1 MKRLGLFLALAYAT
15 LNVGAQEDLLKE
27 LDESDGAAKELIT
40 STFKGSRLV
49 NGQTVETRGKGELEF
64 IFSHRFGAM
73 SLGSYN
79 LYGLDIAHVRLGL
92 EYGITDRLGVGFGRN
107 SLDKTMDFYARYKV
121 LQQTVGSGM
130 PVTVTGFGYLATRAA
145 APGDASSMNDRT
157 SYVTQL
163 LIARKFDRLSLQL
176 MPSFVHKNAVDKTI
190 DSNDQVVIGIGGR
203 YKISRSVALTSE
215 YYHRLNVKDDKK
227 YKNSVGFGVDIE
239 TGGHVFQL
247 ILANSQT
254 TTERA
259 FLTESTGD
267 LFNGDIH
274 LGFNV
279 TRPFQLK
286 KRK

>member
-1 MKRLGLFLALAYAT
+1 MKQPVLFLALMCAAFAS
-15 LNVGAQEDLLKE
+15 GAQEDLLKE
-27 LDESDGAAKELIT
+27 LGKSSGHSKDLVT

-92 EYGITDRLGVGFGRN
+92 EYGLTDRLGVGFGRN
-107 SLDKTMDFYARYKV
+107 SLDKTMDFYARYKI
-121 LQQTVGSGM
+121 LQQTVDRAM
-130 PVTVTGFGYLATRAA
+130 PVTVAGFGYVAMRAA
-145 APGDASSMNDRT
+145 GPGDASSLNDRT
-157 SYVTQL
+157 AYVTQL

-176 MPSFVHKNAVDKTI
+176 MPSFVHKNAVDKSTE
-190 DSNDQVVIGIGGR
+190 SNDQVVLGIGGR
-203 YKISRSVALTSE
+203 FKISRSVALTSE
-215 YYHRLNVKDDKK
+215 YYYRLNEKASSK
-227 YKNSVGFGVDIE
+227 YKNSIGFGVDIE

-247 ILANSQT
+247 IVANSQT

-267 LFNGDIH
+267 FFNGDIH

-279 TRPFQLK
+279 TRAFQLK
-286 KRK
+286 QQK

>member
-1 MKRLGLFLALAYAT
+1 MKQLSLFLALIFAALT
-15 LNVGAQEDLLKE
+15 TSAQEDLLKE
-27 LDESDGAAKELIT
+27 LDKSAGTSKEVVT

-107 SLDKTMDFYARYKV
+107 SLDKTMDFYARYKI
-121 LQQTVGSGM
+121 LQQAVGGGM
-130 PVTVTGFGYLATRAA
+130 PVTVTGFGYVAMRAA
-145 APGDASSMNDRT
+145 PPGDASPLNDRT
-157 SYVTQL
+157 SYVAQL
-163 LIARKFDRLSLQL
+163 LIARKFDRLSLQM
-176 MPSFVHKNAVDKTI
+176 MPTFVHKNAVDKNI
-190 DSNDQVVIGIGGR
+190 ESNDQVVLGIGGR
-203 YKISRSVALTSE
+203 YKISRSIALTSE
-215 YYHRLNVKDDKK
+215 YYHRLSVKDGSP
-227 YKNSVGFGVDIE
+227 YRNSLGIGVDIE

-247 ILANSQT
+247 ILANSQNI
-254 TTERA
+254 TERS

-267 LFNGDIH
+267 FFNGDIH

-279 TRPFQLK
+279 TRAFQLK
-286 KRK
+286 KQK